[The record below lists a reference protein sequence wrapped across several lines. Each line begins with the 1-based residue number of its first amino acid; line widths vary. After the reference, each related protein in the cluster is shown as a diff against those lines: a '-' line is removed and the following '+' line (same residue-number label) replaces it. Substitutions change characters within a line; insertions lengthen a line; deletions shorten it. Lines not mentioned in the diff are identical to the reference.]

1 MEPTERPLYAVHPR
15 IPPEAAHAE
24 FTLDRPRPGVSAWR
38 EGLPAGNG
46 VSAEQRIVDICSYYE
61 RRCGGKQSPTSL
73 AARLLFQMS
82 REIQT
87 VLHTSTVGT
96 IGSAG
101 AQNVHVQAEKAAQ
114 KQSSARAQQRGSGR
128 QQSAAQAKQSNR
140 ELRKAEFI
148 REVRERELA
157 ESSAE
162 LEAWE
167 ASWLYPWK
175 MGDDVAHLPRL
186 VQVQQPGDAL
196 YELGVV
202 VVEGRDSAGAP
213 AAPGCV
219 AADPRR
225 ADEKQ
230 RSGQRDAGSVSS
242 GGAALEDAMDN
253 PLHETSPADG
263 DDLNSIE
270 TV

>member
-1 MEPTERPLYAVHPR
+1 LHLLGLSGSLLLQHYWIIGDVDHSSDADLAAASAPDGALYM
-15 IPPEAAHAE
+15 AHAGSPPSDLPPVNGWTE
-24 FTLDRPRPGVSAWR
+24 GAGYAAARRGVESAFHFYLQAFVCVLLLLF
-38 EGLPAGNG
+38 GLCHL
-46 VSAEQRIVDICSYYE
+46 VVQRRTAAQELAQQE
-61 RRCGGKQSPTSL
+61 RRAVL
-73 AARLLFQMS
+73 VQM
-82 REIQT
+82 
-87 VLHTSTVGT
+87 G
-96 IGSAG
+96 
-101 AQNVHVQAEKAAQ
+101 
-114 KQSSARAQQRGSGR
+114 
-128 QQSAAQAKQSNR
+128 
-140 ELRKAEFI
+140 ELRRTGRLA
-148 REVRERELA
+148 VRERELA